1 MNQDKK
7 NYHHGDLRQ
16 SLLQSATDIIREG
29 GVDSLSMRKLA
40 DHVGVSRTAPYH
52 HFKDKNALLCA
63 IAEAGFK
70 EHFEGVSLLPQQQP
84 ELDQHTLFEHYVLS
98 YIRFADDNPETYDL
112 MFGKEIWKLGQPSD
126 SLKAVSRQCFQHWLD
141 WIETLQ
147 AAGILTDQHPTLR
160 VAQASWAS
168 LHGLCRLLNDGIY
181 VNREDLEEMAKTAAA
196 MLLQHSRGAG
206 ASA

>member
-1 MNQDKK
+1 MSQTKK
-7 NYHHGDLRQ
+7 NYHHGDLQQ
-16 SLLQSATDIIREG
+16 SLLESATAIIREG
-29 GVDSLSMRKLA
+29 GVDALSMRKLA

-70 EHFEGVSLLPQQQP
+70 DHFQVVSQLPQQNP
-84 ELDQHTLFEHYVLS
+84 EMVPRNLFEQYVLS

-112 MFGKEIWKLGQPSD
+112 MFGKEIWKLGQPTD
-126 SLKAVSRQCFQHWLD
+126 SLKEISRQCFQHWLE

-147 AAGILTDQHPTLR
+147 AKGVLTDQHPPLR

-181 VNREDLEEMAKTAAA
+181 VNREDLEEMGKTAAA
-196 MLLQHSRGAG
+196 MLLQSQPE
-206 ASA
+206 ASSSV